1 MRYTKRMVLGCAL
14 GALLGTGVYAAE
26 MTAGLDIRGGENAFS
41 AFYLNRVEDAASN
54 VLRLRLD
61 VKNGQAI
68 KGYGA
73 VLHFDPARYEFIEAR
88 QAADNALDTGNGPPK
103 LFLAVNNVPGQV
115 ALGAMKVDGGTG
127 AGEGGLVEVS
137 FRVLDV
143 PAASDF
149 RVAEGVLVDARGGL
163 DAVQRVEVENFDVKP
178 ASFDLAQNVP
188 NPFNPTTT
196 ISFQM
201 PQAGQVRLAIY
212 NALGQEVQ
220 TLVQEFRDAGHHT
233 VAWNGRDALGRQVAS
248 GVYFYRL
255 EADGFH
261 QTRRMM
267 MLK

>member
-1 MRYTKRMVLGCAL
+1 MRYVKRMVLGCAL
-14 GALLGTGVYAAE
+14 GALFGAGVYAAE
-26 MTAGLDIRGGENAFS
+26 MTAGLEIRGGENAFS
-41 AFYLNRVEDAASN
+41 AFSLNRVEDASSDL
-54 VLRLRLD
+54 LRLRLN

-88 QAADNALDTGNGPPK
+88 QTGDNALDTGNGPPQ

-115 ALGAMKVDGGTG
+115 ALGAMKVDSGVG
-127 AGEGGLVEVS
+127 AGDGGLVEVS
-137 FRVLDV
+137 FRALDA
-143 PAASDF
+143 PSASDF
-149 RVAEGVLVDARGGL
+149 RVAEGVLVDAQGGL
-163 DAVQRVEVENFDVKP
+163 DAVRRVEVGAFDVKP
-178 ASFDLAQNVP
+178 TSFGLSQNVP

-201 PQAGQVRLAIY
+201 PEAGQVRLAIY

-220 TLVQEFRDAGHHT
+220 TLVQEFRDAGNHA
-233 VAWNGRDALGRQVAS
+233 VVWNGRDALGRQVAS

-255 EADGFH
+255 EADGF
-261 QTRRMM
+261 QQARRMM